1 MRRVRRANVTEN
13 ASPAK
18 SRRPSRRR
26 RNQALQH
33 YLPQRRSPCRQ
44 GDPRRAAG
52 RWANLATRR
61 FGFARS
67 RWPNLARHTARR
79 TQPDHFRS
87 PGENRPPD
95 FLSVTRNLEDA
106 KMPETTNNAVA
117 TIDRLI
123 AEIKVKIQ
131 QRAANLNDRD
141 ISLLLMLGREAD
153 GYMAVREILT
163 GERRPSTATH

>member
-1 MRRVRRANVTEN
+1 
-13 ASPAK
+13 
-18 SRRPSRRR
+18 
-26 RNQALQH
+26 
-33 YLPQRRSPCRQ
+33 
-44 GDPRRAAG
+44 
-52 RWANLATRR
+52 
-61 FGFARS
+61 
-67 RWPNLARHTARR
+67 
-79 TQPDHFRS
+79 
-87 PGENRPPD
+87 
-95 FLSVTRNLEDA
+95 
-106 KMPETTNNAVA
+106 MPETTNNAVA